1 MFSDD
6 YSCLEVIA
14 IDSALKKEEN
24 FYPQVFLKEFKYTE
38 KEVIR
43 HVTEDIEVFPK
54 KRWQKID

>member
-6 YSCLEVIA
+6 YSYLEVIA

-54 KRWQKID
+54 KR